1 MQKIGEAVEGNKTQ
15 ITKGGRQLLKLANKE
30 NMMILNTVKEKCKG
44 VWTRVQGEEKS
55 IIDYV
60 LMHPSANTVK
70 EMKIDEEKQYGLHK
84 LYKNTATNEN
94 RKIYSDHNSILINH
108 DFDTPT
114 EEERPKKIIT
124 KEGYKRHRTIIK
136 EENVSEL
143 LKLGDDD
150 DDIQQ
155 MVYSYRKFHKNCAKN
170 KNKKSKKRYQRAM
183 KNSQKIE
190 RRLFN
195 NGRTS

>member
-1 MQKIGEAVEGNKTQ
+1 MDKSA
-15 ITKGGRQLLKLANKE
+15 
-30 NMMILNTVKEKCKG
+30 G
-44 VWTRVQGEEKS
+44 VWTRVQGDEKS

-60 LMHPSANTVK
+60 LTDASSAHTVK

-94 RKIYSDHNSILINH
+94 RKIYSDHNSILINL
-108 DFDTPT
+108 DFHTPT

-124 KEGYKRHRTIIK
+124 KEGYKRYRTIIK

-143 LKLGDDD
+143 LKLGDLQEKL
-150 DDIQQ
+150 QQ
-155 MVYSYRKFHKNCAKN
+155 MVYSNRKFHKNCAKN
-170 KNKKSKKRYQRAM
+170 KNKKSKKRYQRAT

-190 RRLFN
+190 RRIFN